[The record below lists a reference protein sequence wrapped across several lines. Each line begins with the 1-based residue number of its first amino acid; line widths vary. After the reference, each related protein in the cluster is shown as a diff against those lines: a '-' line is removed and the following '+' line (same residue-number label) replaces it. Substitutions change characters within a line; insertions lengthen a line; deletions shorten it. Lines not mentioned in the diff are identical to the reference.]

1 LKGLIV
7 GGDYDDSHPARV
19 KLFKNRPNMTFDDA
33 GAAADQEFNLVRDT
47 TCTLEYKVKVVS
59 FSSLHHLT
67 LYFPSNF
74 GADQTKIFY
83 IGLAGEFTKCDR
95 VGVVNAV
102 YEARAIPEDH
112 KTRDREG
119 MLGGSG
125 PAF

>member
-1 LKGLIV
+1 MKGLIV
-7 GGDYDDSHPARV
+7 GGEVDDSFPSKVR
-19 KLFKNRPNMTFDDA
+19 LFKNRPNMTFDDA
-33 GAAADQEFNLVRDT
+33 GASADQEFSLVHDA
-47 TCTLEYKVKVVS
+47 TCTVEYRVKVVT

-83 IGLAGEFTKCDR
+83 IGLAGEFTKADR

-112 KTRDREG
+112 KTRDKEG
-119 MLGGSG
+119 MLGGPG

>member
-1 LKGLIV
+1 MKGLIV

-83 IGLAGEFTKCDR
+83 IGLVGEFTKCDR

-102 YEARAIPEDH
+102 YKVKAIPEDH